1 MIVDWWNAD
10 APPASCRTTTL
21 VRACARRIATFTLAP
36 SAELSERA
44 ARVAE
49 RHGPGSG
56 RVQGAGTLTDR
67 FTLSAL
73 RAALPSELST
83 ALRPSFEWYSC
94 RGAHFHNDAHYGDVL
109 FGAWCVA
116 GTATDIVFPR
126 IALHFACRV
135 GTAILFDPFEPHGV
149 LLPGQRTYAAKD
161 YAGIQP
167 SVFLAFEIA
176 LTDAV
181 RTAFEIGAPTFGAL
195 EFSSE
200 RAVNAET
207 GALS

>member
-1 MIVDWWNAD
+1 MHVDWLNAD
-10 APPASCRTTTL
+10 APPANCRSAEAT
-21 VRACARRIATFTLAP
+21 RACARRVATFSLAP

-44 ARVAE
+44 ARIAE

-56 RVQGAGTLTDR
+56 RVQGAGTLTDEVV
-67 FTLSAL
+67 LAAL
-73 RAALPSELST
+73 RAALPPELAT
-83 ALRPSFEWYSC
+83 ALRPDGEWYSC
-94 RGAHFHNDAHYGDVL
+94 RGAHFHNDAHYDGVL

-116 GTATDIVFPR
+116 GPETDIVFPR
-126 IALHFACRV
+126 IGLRV
-135 GTAILFDPFEPHGV
+135 ASSAGTGIVFDPFEPHGV
-149 LLPGQRTYAAKD
+149 LSPGQRTYAAED
-161 YAGIQP
+161 YVGAEP

-181 RTAFEIGAPTFGAL
+181 RAAFAIGAPTSGAL
-195 EFSSE
+195 ELSSE